1 MGYDEQGTAEL
12 RVLLARAQME
22 HEDYKIAIEALQ
34 AANADILLIQRFKK
48 KKLSAKDEILRL
60 QQLTTPDIIA

>member
-1 MGYDEQGTAEL
+1 MSYDEQGTAEL

-22 HEDYKIAIEALQ
+22 HEDYKVAIESLQ
-34 AANADILLIQRFKK
+34 ASNADILLIQRFKK
-48 KKLSAKDEILRL
+48 KKLAAKDEMLRL